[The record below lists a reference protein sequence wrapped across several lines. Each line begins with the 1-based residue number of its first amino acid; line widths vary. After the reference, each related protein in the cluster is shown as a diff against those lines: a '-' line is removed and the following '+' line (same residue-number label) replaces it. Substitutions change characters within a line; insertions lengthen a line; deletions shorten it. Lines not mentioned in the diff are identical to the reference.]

1 MRFQVPQFINVEDKI
16 FGPLTLKQFLY
27 LAGGGGFCL
36 LFYRFL
42 PVALAILLMIPA
54 VGLSLMLA
62 FYKVNNKPFV
72 NIVESA
78 FKYSASNKLY
88 IWNKNRK
95 KTENRSARTNTRN
108 SSPVIVPHLSG
119 GKLKDLAWN
128 LDIKENL
135 NPGTQE
141 TMQTLREKIIPEEIK
156 SNNQSPQ

>member
-1 MRFQVPQFINVEDKI
+1 
-16 FGPLTLKQFLY
+16 
-27 LAGGGGFCL
+27 
-36 LFYRFL
+36 
-42 PVALAILLMIPA
+42 MIPA

-78 FKYSASNKLY
+78 FKYSTSNKLY

-95 KTENRSARTNTRN
+95 KREDRSARTSTR
-108 SSPVIVPHLSG
+108 SGSPVVVPHLGG

-128 LDIKENL
+128 LDTKENL

-141 TMQTLREKIIPEEIK
+141 TMQTPREKTTPEEIK
-156 SNNQSPQ
+156 SNN

>member
-78 FKYSASNKLY
+78 FKYSTSNKLY

-95 KTENRSARTNTRN
+95 KREDRSARTSTR
-108 SSPVIVPHLSG
+108 SGSPVVVPHLCG
-119 GKLKDLAWN
+119 GKLKDLEWN
-128 LDIKENL
+128 WANKETMKTC
-135 NPGTQE
+135 TQE
-141 TMQTLREKIIPEEIK
+141 
-156 SNNQSPQ
+156 N